1 MSRRTRHDR
10 RAQQSKKL
18 AGMLKSLESKRE
30 SLAALNADLQ
40 RLEVSRKELNRS
52 IERDEAAVR
61 AITTPN
67 DSALLVSRATIH
79 CLSTTVD
86 APHIHNTKGESTEK
100 LADKSRNARTTVSA
114 QQSRTTQRPFKPS
127 PVNAPKINSS
137 IIFDPKGAPFYG
149 SCHECGASKTK
160 HRREM
165 TFEVLY
171 SHYTGLHQKEDG
183 IRRTKQYVMENCN
196 KSYVATEAQKISSQ
210 KSDSDNFR
218 TIPNDR
224 QGSYRSS
231 TVGRCSSRRSVNLAH
246 TEHKRPEDWREIIE
260 PLTASEVN
268 DLSLA
273 PRVGQ
278 VTYSEEDSEDLIEF
292 D

>member
-1 MSRRTRHDR
+1 MSRRTRHNR
-10 RAQQSKKL
+10 HAQQPEKL
-18 AGMLKSLESKRE
+18 AGLLKSLESKRE

-61 AITTPN
+61 TFTTPN
-67 DSALLVSRATIH
+67 DSVLLVSRVTLH
-79 CLSTTVD
+79 CLSTTVG
-86 APHIHNTKGESTEK
+86 APQIHNTKGESTEK
-100 LADKSRNARTTVSA
+100 LADKSKNARTTVSA
-114 QQSRTTQRPFKPS
+114 QLSRITQRPFKPS

-160 HRREM
+160 QRREM
-165 TFEVLY
+165 SFEVLY

-210 KSDSDNFR
+210 KSNSDNFR

-224 QGSYRSS
+224 QGSYRSFILL
-231 TVGRCSSRRSVNLAH
+231 RCSSC
-246 TEHKRPEDWREIIE
+246 
-260 PLTASEVN
+260 
-268 DLSLA
+268 
-273 PRVGQ
+273 
-278 VTYSEEDSEDLIEF
+278 
-292 D
+292 